1 MRPPGSVLKTPE
13 EPVPSPLD
21 APPSERGAGSE
32 AAICGA
38 LFLLAVAVRLL
49 FLAGTVD
56 RTLPFSIFYYG
67 DSRIFR
73 EFALALTRGETFDQG
88 LPLHPPA
95 FAYVLSWVIGWVGER
110 PTAVRAILAILGAAV
125 APFTYL
131 LGRMFWERSV
141 AVVGAL
147 FATFSFGL
155 CVASVAANTET
166 IYIPLLVA
174 QTLLLVLLG
183 DALAAERARAAAALA
198 IAGGIVL
205 GLAALT
211 RAEHLGLVVVLPIA
225 LAIGWPLVPRRRVA
239 VTALALAGVALL
251 VLLPWS
257 IKTHGALTRINA
269 GTPGPAEPLP
279 TWVAAS
285 GTGPLVFALA
295 NNPRADGTF
304 KPEAVVERMGLGSF
318 DLQDPAQVDLYL
330 HGYRRGWSFLLGQP
344 IAGASLLVDK
354 LILAS
359 DAHALG
365 FGLSNWPGGL
375 TGTRRPVDIFTPDF
389 NLWKPVCWVLLVVG
403 IGASRPILRRG
414 AILWLVM
421 LYGVLVTLATF
432 GYARLFLHSAPMLFL
447 FQAAAVVMI
456 ASRLR
461 RPGARRAAAL
471 AVAALAVALTVELAV
486 AAARPRNF
494 RATGDVDPRTG
505 KIVQDAAVQLEPMP

>member
-1 MRPPGSVLKTPE
+1 M
-13 EPVPSPLD
+13 
-21 APPSERGAGSE
+21 
-32 AAICGA
+32 
-38 LFLLAVAVRLL
+38 AVRLL

-56 RTLPFSIFYYG
+56 RGLPFSIFYYG

-73 EFALALTRGETFDQG
+73 EFALALLRGEAFDLG

-95 FAYVLSWVIGWVGER
+95 FAYVLSWVIAGVGER
-110 PTAVRAILAILGAAV
+110 PGAMRAVLAVLGATV
-125 APFTYL
+125 APLTYL

-147 FATFSFGL
+147 LATFSFGL
-155 CVASVAANTET
+155 CVVSVAANTET

-174 QTLLLVLLG
+174 QALLVVRLG
-183 DALAAERARAAAALA
+183 DALAEPSKSVALLA
-198 IAGGIVL
+198 TANGIVL

-211 RAEHLGLVVVLPIA
+211 RAEHLGLVVVVPIA
-225 LAIGWPLVPRRRVA
+225 LAVGWPLVPRRRVA
-239 VTALALAGVALL
+239 IAALAIAGVALV

-304 KPEAVVERMGLGSF
+304 KPEAVVETMGLGRF

-330 HGYRRGWSFLLGQP
+330 RGYRRGWSFLLGEP
-344 IAGASLLVDK
+344 VAGASLLLDK
-354 LILAS
+354 LLLAS

-375 TGTRRPVDIFTPDF
+375 TGNRRPVDIFTPDLD
-389 NLWKPVCWVLLVVG
+389 LWKPACWILLAAG
-403 IGASRPILRRG
+403 IWVSRPKLRRG

-421 LYGVLVTLATF
+421 LYGVLVTLAAF
-432 GYARLFLHSAPMLFL
+432 GYARLFLQSAPILFL
-447 FQAAAVVMI
+447 FQAAALVALAAKVRKPRTV
-456 ASRLR
+456 ALA
-461 RPGARRAAAL
+461 GAAL
-471 AVAALAVALTVELAV
+471 VVALTLELV
-486 AAARPRNF
+486 WAATHPRNF
-494 RATGDVDPRTG
+494 RATGTMDPVTG
-505 KIVQDAAVQLEPMP
+505 KLVQDAAVNLEPVP